1 MQNTQLCAQT
11 MGLRALPRLLMHT
24 PVVSSHSRS
33 CHVCAVSSLA
43 QPVLERPSDTVKPL
57 FSSRAKIAEACPPW
71 LKQSRSRSNVE
82 KNFHIEDL
90 YDSDVSSVHIATHRS
105 NQEKTVIKMFKRPKL
120 ENRVDLQNKV
130 WRLML
135 CVWHGLPMQLG
146 LYSSESPGL
155 SAAAGSLVPRT
166 AGALAEILS
175 VLTARHGYVCAAT
188 SQQHTADAGQQVFL
202 LAVKNGEQLQNIS
215 ESNMTLKGRQPC
227 TGVVH
232 LVTTYRACLCVQA
245 QVKQEWEVHS
255 SLSHPN
261 IIKSYL
267 ALEDA
272 DGVKLFMEY
281 AGESDAYSF
290 ITNKQ
295 RLCLREADAC
305 QLVYDVLT
313 ALRYMHS
320 QGIVHRDVKSENVFR
335 AGRVWKLGDFG
346 SCLRIGDK
354 RVFDKQ
360 VTKLEGTFSFAAPE
374 YVAIWSAFNR
384 AQLIEATSYK
394 LDSWSVGALAYD
406 VLCGRAP
413 FAEHEIVT
421 RDEEKKA
428 ILYKEPDYPSGLSYN
443 AVSFM
448 MQALEKNRQKRPTVA
463 QLQAHPWF
471 DILQTDR
478 HAEQ

>member
-120 ENRVDLQNKV
+120 ENRVDLQNK
-130 WRLML
+130 
-135 CVWHGLPMQLG
+135 
-146 LYSSESPGL
+146 
-155 SAAAGSLVPRT
+155 
-166 AGALAEILS
+166 
-175 VLTARHGYVCAAT
+175 
-188 SQQHTADAGQQVFL
+188 
-202 LAVKNGEQLQNIS
+202 
-215 ESNMTLKGRQPC
+215 
-227 TGVVH
+227 
-232 LVTTYRACLCVQA
+232 
-245 QVKQEWEVHS
+245 VKQEWEVHS

-428 ILYKEPDYPSGLSYN
+428 ILYKVSSPAAQEYLLLTSASSSAISSATEPH
-443 AVSFM
+443 
-448 MQALEKNRQKRPTVA
+448 
-463 QLQAHPWF
+463 LQW
-471 DILQTDR
+471 Q
-478 HAEQ
+478 